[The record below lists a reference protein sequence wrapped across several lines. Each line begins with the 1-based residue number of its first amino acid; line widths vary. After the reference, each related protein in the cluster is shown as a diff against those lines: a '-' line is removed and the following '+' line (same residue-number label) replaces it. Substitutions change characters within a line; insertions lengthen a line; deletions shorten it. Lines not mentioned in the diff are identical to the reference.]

1 MTTAQLRLTSQP
13 SPMPYPP
20 LHADTPTVKLWQL
33 ARDDTVH
40 LILREPSLLELA
52 RRRDPELLP
61 FCEKILLSSGD
72 TNEWLVGCKTIAAI
86 GTRNAIDKLIMLY
99 ARSISENRQ
108 FIINMVAQILTAE
121 HVRPFSIMA
130 RELTVVGELDVS
142 GWTKTAI
149 ATLQDVCKR
158 QNVEVVFSGSV
169 NYGDTSDSSLDYQLH
184 PETVKK

>member
-1 MTTAQLRLTSQP
+1 MTAAQLRLTSQP
-13 SPMPYPP
+13 PPMPYPP

-33 ARDDTVH
+33 VRDDTVH

-61 FCEKILLSSGD
+61 FCEKILLASGD
-72 TNEWLVGCKTIAAI
+72 TDEWLIGCKTIAAI

-99 ARSISENRQ
+99 ARSISDNRR
-108 FIINMVAQILTAE
+108 FIINIVAQILTAE

-130 RELTVVGELDVS
+130 RELTVVGELDIS

-158 QNVEVVFSGSV
+158 QNVEVVFSGSE
-169 NYGDTSDSSLDYQLH
+169 NYGDVLDPTHEYEFL
-184 PETVKK
+184 PEGIKK